1 MVMYLP
7 PRSSSA
13 GMRRIRR
20 ELQRRKSKP
29 LAPTRSVA
37 KKPSASPPPR
47 HSSSDAVRGP
57 CPRPPHREVPSST
70 NAHSRG
76 STVVDVLAHPRPQA
90 SSRCTP
96 ASPPPTPPRSA
107 PSSAS
112 SARGAT
118 PGVPA
123 HLKPGTV
130 VRVRTR
136 TATLKTGQVLVLCLK
151 ATIVSSSTD
160 GGYEV
165 VYDANWPRGDPKSTV
180 HVAPNQVR
188 VINPSPSPTTP
199 PRSVPPPT
207 ATVAMTTKKEM
218 PRPTTAGKSLRLIRS
233 LFLEMELPARA

>member
-1 MVMYLP
+1 MVMYLH

-13 GMRRIRR
+13 GMRSIRR
-20 ELQRRKSKP
+20 ELQRRRSKP

-37 KKPSASPPPR
+37 KKPSVSPPPR
-47 HSSSDAVRGP
+47 HGASDVVRGP
-57 CPRPPHREVPSST
+57 CPRPPHRDVTSST

-76 STVVDVLAHPRPQA
+76 STVADASPQRRPRA
-90 SSRCTP
+90 SSRYTP
-96 ASPPPTPPRSA
+96 ASPPPLPRSA

-112 SARGAT
+112 SERGAST
-118 PGVPA
+118 GVPA

-180 HVAPNQVR
+180 HVAPHQVR
-188 VINPSPSPTTP
+188 MINPYPSL
-199 PRSVPPPT
+199 PPPT
-207 ATVAMTTKKEM
+207 ATVAATTKKEM

-233 LFLEMELPARA
+233 LFPEMELPAQA